1 MCHEKISKEGLEAR
15 FEVGEER
22 GVRLGMAKKAYR
34 VAVVGVTG
42 AVGQEILRVLEKRKF
57 PVSELVP
64 LASERSAGT
73 EVEFAGKKFKV
84 RKLEA
89 AAFAGVEVAFFS
101 AGATRS
107 REFIPIARKAGAV
120 VVDNSSAFRMDP
132 EVPLVVPEVNG
143 DLLNAK
149 PGLIA
154 NPNCSAAILA
164 VALVPLHRLAGL
176 ESVVVATY
184 QSASGAGAKAMAE
197 LDQQTRDY
205 AAGKELKAEVFPHV
219 LALNLFSHNSPI
231 GKDGYNEEE
240 QKMVE
245 ETRKIFGLPHLRM
258 VPTCVRVP
266 VPRAHSE
273 AVVARFSRS
282 ISLKQAQ
289 EAFAK
294 AAGVRVVDHP
304 EKNLFPMPSQASGGA
319 GGFGREDTSGGGRS
333 SIDGVFCQRGSTSE
347 RGRLE
352 CGANYRGASEAGRTA
367 RVKESWLT
375 LSRPFRGCRN
385 HPPKRRVYSKGWS

>member
-1 MCHEKISKEGLEAR
+1 
-15 FEVGEER
+15 
-22 GVRLGMAKKAYR
+22 MAKKSYR

-42 AVGQEILRVLEKRKF
+42 AVGQEILRVLERRKF

-73 EVEFAGKKFKV
+73 EVEFAGKKVKV

-89 AAFAGVEVAFFS
+89 ASFAGVEVAFFS

-120 VVDNSSAFRMDP
+120 VVDNSSAFRMNP

-143 DLLNAK
+143 DLLDAK
-149 PGLIA
+149 PKLIA

-164 VALVPLHRLAGL
+164 VALAPLHQLAGL

-184 QSASGAGAKAMAE
+184 QSASGAGAKAMGE
-197 LDQQTRDY
+197 LEQQVRDY

-219 LALNLFSHNSPI
+219 LAFNLFSHNSPM

-245 ETRKIFGLPHLRM
+245 ETRKIFGLPKLRI

-273 AVVARFSRS
+273 AVVARFLKPISR
-282 ISLKQAQ
+282 
-289 EAFAK
+289 EAAK
-294 AAGVRVVDHP
+294 RALEGAAGVRLVDEP
-304 EKNLFPMPSQASGGA
+304 KKNLFPMPSHASGELDVFVGRVREVEGDPHSIAFFVSGDQLLKGA
-319 GGFGREDTSGGGRS
+319 AWNAVQIAEELAKRGG
-333 SIDGVFCQRGSTSE
+333 
-347 RGRLE
+347 LP
-352 CGANYRGASEAGRTA
+352 A
-367 RVKESWLT
+367 
-375 LSRPFRGCRN
+375 
-385 HPPKRRVYSKGWS
+385 

>member
-1 MCHEKISKEGLEAR
+1 
-15 FEVGEER
+15 
-22 GVRLGMAKKAYR
+22 MAKKSYR

-42 AVGQEILRVLEKRKF
+42 AVGQEILRVLERRKF

-73 EVEFAGKKFKV
+73 EVEFAGKKVKV

-89 AAFAGVEVAFFS
+89 ASFAGVEVAFFS

-120 VVDNSSAFRMDP
+120 VVDNSSAFRMNP

-143 DLLNAK
+143 ELLDAK
-149 PGLIA
+149 PKLIA

-164 VALVPLHRLAGL
+164 VALAPLHQLAGL

-197 LDQQTRDY
+197 LEQQVRDY

-219 LALNLFSHNSPI
+219 LAFNLFSHNSPM

-245 ETRKIFGLPHLRM
+245 ETRKIFGLPKLRI

-273 AVVARFSRS
+273 AVVARFLKPISR
-282 ISLKQAQ
+282 
-289 EAFAK
+289 EAAK
-294 AAGVRVVDHP
+294 RALEGAAGVRLVDEP
-304 EKNLFPMPSQASGGA
+304 KKNLFPMPSHASGELDVFVGRVREVEGDPHSIAFFVSGDQLLKGA
-319 GGFGREDTSGGGRS
+319 AWNAAQIAEELAKRGG
-333 SIDGVFCQRGSTSE
+333 
-347 RGRLE
+347 LP
-352 CGANYRGASEAGRTA
+352 A
-367 RVKESWLT
+367 
-375 LSRPFRGCRN
+375 
-385 HPPKRRVYSKGWS
+385 

>member
-1 MCHEKISKEGLEAR
+1 
-15 FEVGEER
+15 
-22 GVRLGMAKKAYR
+22 MAKKSYR

-42 AVGQEILRVLEKRKF
+42 AVGQEILRVLERRKF

-73 EVEFAGKKFKV
+73 EVEFAGKKVKV

-89 AAFAGVEVAFFS
+89 ASFAGVEVAFFS

-120 VVDNSSAFRMDP
+120 VVDNSSAFRMNP

-143 DLLNAK
+143 DLLDAK
-149 PGLIA
+149 PKLIA

-164 VALVPLHRLAGL
+164 VALAPLHQLAGL

-197 LDQQTRDY
+197 LEQQVRDY

-219 LALNLFSHNSPI
+219 LAFNLFSHNSPM

-245 ETRKIFGLPHLRM
+245 ETRKIFGLPKLRM

-273 AVVARFSRS
+273 AVVARFLKPISR
-282 ISLKQAQ
+282 
-289 EAFAK
+289 EAAK
-294 AAGVRVVDHP
+294 RALEGAAGVRLVDEP
-304 EKNLFPMPSQASGGA
+304 KKNLFPMPSHASGELDVFVGRVREVEGDPHSIAFFVSGDQLLKGA
-319 GGFGREDTSGGGRS
+319 AWNAAQIAEELAKRGG
-333 SIDGVFCQRGSTSE
+333 
-347 RGRLE
+347 LP
-352 CGANYRGASEAGRTA
+352 A
-367 RVKESWLT
+367 
-375 LSRPFRGCRN
+375 
-385 HPPKRRVYSKGWS
+385 

>member
-1 MCHEKISKEGLEAR
+1 
-15 FEVGEER
+15 
-22 GVRLGMAKKAYR
+22 MAKKSYR

-42 AVGQEILRVLEKRKF
+42 AVGQEILRVLERRKF

-73 EVEFAGKKFKV
+73 EVEFAGKKVKV

-89 AAFAGVEVAFFS
+89 ASFAGVEVAFFS

-120 VVDNSSAFRMDP
+120 VVDNSSAFRMNP

-143 DLLNAK
+143 DLLDAK
-149 PGLIA
+149 PKLIA

-164 VALVPLHRLAGL
+164 VALAPLHQLAGL

-197 LDQQTRDY
+197 LEQQVRDY

-219 LALNLFSHNSPI
+219 LAFNLFSHNSPM

-240 QKMVE
+240 QKMME
-245 ETRKIFGLPHLRM
+245 ETRKIFGLPKLRM

-273 AVVARFSRS
+273 AVVARFLKPISR
-282 ISLKQAQ
+282 
-289 EAFAK
+289 EAAK
-294 AAGVRVVDHP
+294 RALEGAAGVRLVDEP
-304 EKNLFPMPSQASGGA
+304 KKNLFPMPSHASGELDVFVGRVREVEGDPHSIAFFVSGDQLLKGA
-319 GGFGREDTSGGGRS
+319 AWNAVQIAEELAKRGG
-333 SIDGVFCQRGSTSE
+333 
-347 RGRLE
+347 LP
-352 CGANYRGASEAGRTA
+352 A
-367 RVKESWLT
+367 
-375 LSRPFRGCRN
+375 
-385 HPPKRRVYSKGWS
+385 

>member
-1 MCHEKISKEGLEAR
+1 
-15 FEVGEER
+15 
-22 GVRLGMAKKAYR
+22 MAKKFYR

-42 AVGQEILRVLEKRKF
+42 AVGQEILRVLERRKF

-73 EVEFAGKKFKV
+73 EVEFAGKKVKV

-89 AAFAGVEVAFFS
+89 ASFAGVEVAFFS

-120 VVDNSSAFRMDP
+120 VVDNSSAFRMNP

-143 DLLNAK
+143 ELLDAK
-149 PGLIA
+149 PKLIA

-164 VALVPLHRLAGL
+164 VALAPLHQLAGL

-197 LDQQTRDY
+197 LEQQVRDY

-219 LALNLFSHNSPI
+219 LAFNLFSHNSPM

-245 ETRKIFGLPHLRM
+245 ETRKIFGLPKLRM

-273 AVVARFSRS
+273 AVVARFLKPISR
-282 ISLKQAQ
+282 
-289 EAFAK
+289 EAAK
-294 AAGVRVVDHP
+294 RALEGAAGVRLVDEP
-304 EKNLFPMPSQASGGA
+304 KKNLFPMPSHASGELDVFVGRVREVEGDPHSIAFFVSGDQLLKGA
-319 GGFGREDTSGGGRS
+319 AWNAVQIAEELAKRGG
-333 SIDGVFCQRGSTSE
+333 
-347 RGRLE
+347 LP
-352 CGANYRGASEAGRTA
+352 A
-367 RVKESWLT
+367 
-375 LSRPFRGCRN
+375 
-385 HPPKRRVYSKGWS
+385 

>member
-1 MCHEKISKEGLEAR
+1 
-15 FEVGEER
+15 
-22 GVRLGMAKKAYR
+22 MAKKFYR

-42 AVGQEILRVLEKRKF
+42 AVGQEILRVLERRKF

-73 EVEFAGKKFKV
+73 EVEFAGKKVKV

-89 AAFAGVEVAFFS
+89 ASFAGVEVAFFS

-120 VVDNSSAFRMDP
+120 VVDNSSAFRMNP

-143 DLLNAK
+143 DLLDAK
-149 PGLIA
+149 PKLIA

-164 VALVPLHRLAGL
+164 VALAPLHQLAGL

-197 LDQQTRDY
+197 LEQQVRDY

-219 LALNLFSHNSPI
+219 LAFNLFSHNSPM

-245 ETRKIFGLPHLRM
+245 ETRKIFGLPKLRI

-273 AVVARFSRS
+273 AVVARFLKPISR
-282 ISLKQAQ
+282 
-289 EAFAK
+289 EAAK
-294 AAGVRVVDHP
+294 RALEGAAGVRLVDEP
-304 EKNLFPMPSQASGGA
+304 KKNLFPMPSHASGELDVFVGRVREVEGDPHSIAFFVSGDQLLKGA
-319 GGFGREDTSGGGRS
+319 AWNAAQIAEELAKRGG
-333 SIDGVFCQRGSTSE
+333 
-347 RGRLE
+347 LP
-352 CGANYRGASEAGRTA
+352 A
-367 RVKESWLT
+367 
-375 LSRPFRGCRN
+375 
-385 HPPKRRVYSKGWS
+385 

>member
-1 MCHEKISKEGLEAR
+1 
-15 FEVGEER
+15 
-22 GVRLGMAKKAYR
+22 MAKKFYR

-42 AVGQEILRVLEKRKF
+42 AVGQEILRVLERRKF

-73 EVEFAGKKFKV
+73 EVEFAGKKVKV

-89 AAFAGVEVAFFS
+89 ASFAGVEVAFFS

-120 VVDNSSAFRMDP
+120 VVDNSSAFRMNP

-143 DLLNAK
+143 ELLDAK
-149 PGLIA
+149 PKLIA

-164 VALVPLHRLAGL
+164 VALAPLHQLAGL

-197 LDQQTRDY
+197 LEQQVRDY

-219 LALNLFSHNSPI
+219 LAFNLFSHNSPM

-245 ETRKIFGLPHLRM
+245 ETRKIFGLPKLRM

-273 AVVARFSRS
+273 AVVARFLKP
-282 ISLKQAQ
+282 ISL
-289 EAFAK
+289 EAAK
-294 AAGVRVVDHP
+294 RALEGAAGVRLVDEP
-304 EKNLFPMPSQASGGA
+304 KKNLFPMPSHASGELDVLVGRVREVEGDPQSIAFFVSGDQLLKGA
-319 GGFGREDTSGGGRS
+319 AWNAVQIAEELAKRGG
-333 SIDGVFCQRGSTSE
+333 
-347 RGRLE
+347 LP
-352 CGANYRGASEAGRTA
+352 A
-367 RVKESWLT
+367 
-375 LSRPFRGCRN
+375 
-385 HPPKRRVYSKGWS
+385 

>member
-42 AVGQEILRVLEKRKF
+42 AVGQEILRVLERRKF

-245 ETRKIFGLPHLRM
+245 ETR
-258 VPTCVRVP
+258 
-266 VPRAHSE
+266 
-273 AVVARFSRS
+273 
-282 ISLKQAQ
+282 
-289 EAFAK
+289 
-294 AAGVRVVDHP
+294 
-304 EKNLFPMPSQASGGA
+304 
-319 GGFGREDTSGGGRS
+319 
-333 SIDGVFCQRGSTSE
+333 
-347 RGRLE
+347 
-352 CGANYRGASEAGRTA
+352 
-367 RVKESWLT
+367 
-375 LSRPFRGCRN
+375 
-385 HPPKRRVYSKGWS
+385 

>member
-1 MCHEKISKEGLEAR
+1 
-15 FEVGEER
+15 
-22 GVRLGMAKKAYR
+22 MAKKSYR

-42 AVGQEILRVLEKRKF
+42 AVGQEILRVLERRKF

-73 EVEFAGKKFKV
+73 EVEFAGKKVKV

-89 AAFAGVEVAFFS
+89 ASFAGVEVAFFS

-120 VVDNSSAFRMDP
+120 VVDNSSAFRMNP

-143 DLLNAK
+143 ELLDAK
-149 PGLIA
+149 PKLIA

-164 VALVPLHRLAGL
+164 VALAPLHQLAGL

-197 LDQQTRDY
+197 LEQQVRDY

-219 LALNLFSHNSPI
+219 LAFNLFSHNSPM

-245 ETRKIFGLPHLRM
+245 ETRKIFGLQKLRI

-273 AVVARFSRS
+273 AVVARFLKPISR
-282 ISLKQAQ
+282 
-289 EAFAK
+289 EAAK
-294 AAGVRVVDHP
+294 RALEGAAGVRLVDEP
-304 EKNLFPMPSQASGGA
+304 KKKSFPHAKPR
-319 GGFGREDTSGGGRS
+319 FGRAGCFRGSSSRGGGRPAL
-333 SIDGVFCQRGSTSE
+333 DCFFCERGSAAQRGGLE
-347 RGRLE
+347 RRAD
-352 CGANYRGASEAGRTA
+352 CGGAS
-367 RVKESWLT
+367 
-375 LSRPFRGCRN
+375 
-385 HPPKRRVYSKGWS
+385 

>member
-1 MCHEKISKEGLEAR
+1 
-15 FEVGEER
+15 
-22 GVRLGMAKKAYR
+22 MAKKSYR

-42 AVGQEILRVLEKRKF
+42 AVGQEILRVLERRKF

-73 EVEFAGKKFKV
+73 EVEFAGKKVKV

-89 AAFAGVEVAFFS
+89 ASFAGVEVAFFS

-120 VVDNSSAFRMDP
+120 VVDNSSAFRMNP

-143 DLLNAK
+143 DLLDAK
-149 PGLIA
+149 PKLIA

-164 VALVPLHRLAGL
+164 VALAPLHQLAGL

-184 QSASGAGAKAMAE
+184 QSASGAGAKAMGE
-197 LDQQTRDY
+197 LEQQVRDY

-219 LALNLFSHNSPI
+219 LAFNLFSHNSPM

-245 ETRKIFGLPHLRM
+245 ETRKIFGLPKLRM

-273 AVVARFSRS
+273 AVVARFLKPISR
-282 ISLKQAQ
+282 
-289 EAFAK
+289 EAAK
-294 AAGVRVVDHP
+294 RALEGAAGVRLVDEP
-304 EKNLFPMPSQASGGA
+304 KKNLFPMPSHASGELDVFVGRVREVEGDPHSIAFFVSGDQLLKGA
-319 GGFGREDTSGGGRS
+319 AWNAVQIAEELAKRGG
-333 SIDGVFCQRGSTSE
+333 
-347 RGRLE
+347 LP
-352 CGANYRGASEAGRTA
+352 A
-367 RVKESWLT
+367 
-375 LSRPFRGCRN
+375 
-385 HPPKRRVYSKGWS
+385 

>member
-1 MCHEKISKEGLEAR
+1 MT
-15 FEVGEER
+15 
-22 GVRLGMAKKAYR
+22 KKFYR

-42 AVGQEILRVLEKRKF
+42 AVGQEILRVLERRKF

-73 EVEFAGKKFKV
+73 EVEFAGKKVKV

-89 AAFAGVEVAFFS
+89 ASFAGVEVAFFS

-120 VVDNSSAFRMDP
+120 VVDNSSAFRMNP

-143 DLLNAK
+143 DLLDGR

-164 VALVPLHRLAGL
+164 VALAPLHQLAGL

-184 QSASGAGAKAMAE
+184 QSASGAGAKAMGE
-197 LDQQTRDY
+197 LEQQVRDY

-219 LALNLFSHNSPI
+219 LAFNLFSHNSPM

-245 ETRKIFGLPHLRM
+245 ETRKIFGLPKLRM

-273 AVVARFSRS
+273 AVVARFLKPISR
-282 ISLKQAQ
+282 
-289 EAFAK
+289 EAAK
-294 AAGVRVVDHP
+294 RALEGAAGVRLVDEP
-304 EKNLFPMPSQASGGA
+304 KKNLFPMPSHASGELDVFVGRVREVEGDPHSIAFFVSGDQLLKGA
-319 GGFGREDTSGGGRS
+319 AWNAVQIAEELAKRGG
-333 SIDGVFCQRGSTSE
+333 
-347 RGRLE
+347 LP
-352 CGANYRGASEAGRTA
+352 A
-367 RVKESWLT
+367 
-375 LSRPFRGCRN
+375 
-385 HPPKRRVYSKGWS
+385 

>member
-1 MCHEKISKEGLEAR
+1 
-15 FEVGEER
+15 
-22 GVRLGMAKKAYR
+22 MAKKFYR

-42 AVGQEILRVLEKRKF
+42 AVGQEILRVLERRKF

-73 EVEFAGKKFKV
+73 EVEFAGKKVKV

-89 AAFAGVEVAFFS
+89 ASFAGVEVAFFS

-120 VVDNSSAFRMDP
+120 VVDNSSAFRMNP

-143 DLLNAK
+143 DLLDAK
-149 PGLIA
+149 PKLIA

-164 VALVPLHRLAGL
+164 VALAPLHQLAGL

-184 QSASGAGAKAMAE
+184 QSASGAGAKAMGE
-197 LDQQTRDY
+197 LEQQVRDY

-219 LALNLFSHNSPI
+219 LAFNLFSHNSPM

-245 ETRKIFGLPHLRM
+245 ETRKIFGLPKLRM

-273 AVVARFSRS
+273 AVVARFLKPISR
-282 ISLKQAQ
+282 
-289 EAFAK
+289 EAAK
-294 AAGVRVVDHP
+294 RALEGAAGVRLVDEP
-304 EKNLFPMPSQASGGA
+304 KKNLFPMPSHASGELDVFVGRVREVEGDPHSIAFFVSGDQLLKGA
-319 GGFGREDTSGGGRS
+319 AWNAAQIAEELAKRGG
-333 SIDGVFCQRGSTSE
+333 
-347 RGRLE
+347 LP
-352 CGANYRGASEAGRTA
+352 A
-367 RVKESWLT
+367 
-375 LSRPFRGCRN
+375 
-385 HPPKRRVYSKGWS
+385 

>member
-1 MCHEKISKEGLEAR
+1 MS
-15 FEVGEER
+15 
-22 GVRLGMAKKAYR
+22 AKTYK

-42 AVGQEILRVLEKRKF
+42 AVGQEILRVLERRKF

-73 EVEFAGKKFKV
+73 EVEFAGKKLKV

-89 AAFAGVEVAFFS
+89 GAFAGVQIAFFS

-132 EVPLVVPEVNG
+132 KVPLVVPEVNG
-143 DLLNAK
+143 DLLDAK

-164 VALVPLHRLAGL
+164 VALAPLHRVAGL

-184 QSASGAGAKAMAE
+184 QSASGAGARAMEE
-197 LDQQTRDY
+197 LDRQVRDY
-205 AAGKELKAEVFPHV
+205 AGGKEPQAEVFPHV
-219 LALNLFSHNSPI
+219 LAFNLFSHNSPV
-231 GKDGYNEEE
+231 GADGYNEEE
-240 QKMVE
+240 TKMVE
-245 ETRKIFGLPHLRM
+245 ETRKIFALPTLKM

-273 AVVARFSRS
+273 AVVARFNRPLSAR
-282 ISLKQAQ
+282 
-289 EAFAK
+289 EARDILGK
-294 AAGVRVVDHP
+294 APGVRVVDEP
-304 EKNLFPMPSQASGGA
+304 EKNLFPMPRHASGELDVLVGRIRSVEGDPNSLAFFVSGDQLLKGA
-319 GGFGREDTSGGGRS
+319 AWNGVQIAEELARRGGLP
-333 SIDGVFCQRGSTSE
+333 V
-347 RGRLE
+347 
-352 CGANYRGASEAGRTA
+352 
-367 RVKESWLT
+367 
-375 LSRPFRGCRN
+375 
-385 HPPKRRVYSKGWS
+385 

>member
-1 MCHEKISKEGLEAR
+1 
-15 FEVGEER
+15 
-22 GVRLGMAKKAYR
+22 MAKQAYR
-34 VAVVGVTG
+34 VAVIGVTG
-42 AVGQEILRVLEKRKF
+42 AVGQEILRVLERRKF

-64 LASERSAGT
+64 LASERSAGAKT
-73 EVEFAGKKFKV
+73 KFSGKDHVV

-89 AAFAGVEVAFFS
+89 SAFEGVDFAFFS

-107 REFIPIARKAGAV
+107 REFVPAAIKAGATV
-120 VVDNSSAFRMDP
+120 IDNSSAFRMDP
-132 EVPLVVPEVNG
+132 KVPLVVPEVNG
-143 DLLNAK
+143 ELLEKK

-164 VALVPLHRLAGL
+164 VALAALHRKAGL

-205 AAGKELKAEVFPHV
+205 AQGKELKADVFPHV
-219 LALNLFSHNSPI
+219 LAMNLFSHNSPI

-245 ETRKIFGLPHLRM
+245 ETRKIFSLPKLKM

-273 AVVARFSRS
+273 AVVARFLKP
-282 ISLKQAQ
+282 ISVAEAKQVL
-289 EAFAK
+289 AK
-294 AAGVRVVDHP
+294 AEGVRVVDDS
-304 EKNLFPMPSQASGGA
+304 KNNLFPMPSQASGELDVLVGRVREVEGDPHAIAFFVSGDQLLKGA
-319 GGFGREDTSGGGRS
+319 AWNAVQIAEVLIR
-333 SIDGVFCQRGSTSE
+333 
-347 RGRLE
+347 
-352 CGANYRGASEAGRTA
+352 
-367 RVKESWLT
+367 K
-375 LSRPFRGCRN
+375 
-385 HPPKRRVYSKGWS
+385 

>member
-1 MCHEKISKEGLEAR
+1 
-15 FEVGEER
+15 
-22 GVRLGMAKKAYR
+22 MAKKFYR

-42 AVGQEILRVLEKRKF
+42 AVGQEILRVLERRKF

-73 EVEFAGKKFKV
+73 EVEFAGKKVKV

-89 AAFAGVEVAFFS
+89 ASFAGVEVAFFS

-120 VVDNSSAFRMDP
+120 VVDNSSAFRMNP

-143 DLLNAK
+143 DLLDAK
-149 PGLIA
+149 PKLIA

-164 VALVPLHRLAGL
+164 VALAPLHQLAGL

-197 LDQQTRDY
+197 LEQQVRDY

-219 LALNLFSHNSPI
+219 LAFNLFSHNSPM

-245 ETRKIFGLPHLRM
+245 ETRKIFGLPKLRM

-273 AVVARFSRS
+273 AVVARFLKPISR
-282 ISLKQAQ
+282 
-289 EAFAK
+289 EAAK
-294 AAGVRVVDHP
+294 RALEGAAGVRLVDEP
-304 EKNLFPMPSQASGGA
+304 KKNLFPMPSHASGELDVFVGRVREVEGDPHSIAFFVSGDQLLKGA
-319 GGFGREDTSGGGRS
+319 AWNAAQIAEELAKRGG
-333 SIDGVFCQRGSTSE
+333 
-347 RGRLE
+347 LP
-352 CGANYRGASEAGRTA
+352 A
-367 RVKESWLT
+367 
-375 LSRPFRGCRN
+375 
-385 HPPKRRVYSKGWS
+385 

>member
-1 MCHEKISKEGLEAR
+1 M
-15 FEVGEER
+15 
-22 GVRLGMAKKAYR
+22 
-34 VAVVGVTG
+34 AVVGVTG
-42 AVGQEILRVLEKRKF
+42 AVGQEILRVLERRKF

-73 EVEFAGKKFKV
+73 EVEFAGKKVKV

-89 AAFAGVEVAFFS
+89 ASFAGVEVAFFS

-120 VVDNSSAFRMDP
+120 VVDNSSAFRMNP

-143 DLLNAK
+143 DLLDAK
-149 PGLIA
+149 PKLIA

-164 VALVPLHRLAGL
+164 VALAPLHQLAGL

-197 LDQQTRDY
+197 LEQQVRDY

-219 LALNLFSHNSPI
+219 LAFNLFSHNSPM

-245 ETRKIFGLPHLRM
+245 ETRKIFGLPKLRM

-273 AVVARFSRS
+273 AVVARFLKP
-282 ISLKQAQ
+282 ISL
-289 EAFAK
+289 EAAK
-294 AAGVRVVDHP
+294 RALEGAAGVRLVDEP
-304 EKNLFPMPSQASGGA
+304 KKNLFPMPSHASGELDVFVGRVREVEGDPHSIAFFVSGDQLLKGA
-319 GGFGREDTSGGGRS
+319 AWNAAQIAEELAKRGG
-333 SIDGVFCQRGSTSE
+333 
-347 RGRLE
+347 LP
-352 CGANYRGASEAGRTA
+352 A
-367 RVKESWLT
+367 
-375 LSRPFRGCRN
+375 
-385 HPPKRRVYSKGWS
+385 

>member
-1 MCHEKISKEGLEAR
+1 
-15 FEVGEER
+15 
-22 GVRLGMAKKAYR
+22 MAKKSYR

-42 AVGQEILRVLEKRKF
+42 AVGQEILRVLERRKF

-73 EVEFAGKKFKV
+73 EVEFAGKKVKV

-89 AAFAGVEVAFFS
+89 ASFAGVEVAFFS

-120 VVDNSSAFRMDP
+120 VVDNSSAFRMNP

-143 DLLNAK
+143 ELLDAK
-149 PGLIA
+149 PKLIA

-164 VALVPLHRLAGL
+164 VALAPLHQLAGL

-184 QSASGAGAKAMAE
+184 QSASGAGAKAMGE
-197 LDQQTRDY
+197 LEQQVRDY

-219 LALNLFSHNSPI
+219 LAFNLFSHNSPM

-245 ETRKIFGLPHLRM
+245 ETRKIFGLPKLRM

-273 AVVARFSRS
+273 AVVARFLKPISR
-282 ISLKQAQ
+282 
-289 EAFAK
+289 EAAK
-294 AAGVRVVDHP
+294 RALEGAAGVRLVDEP
-304 EKNLFPMPSQASGGA
+304 KKNLFPMPSHASGELDVFVGRVREVEGDPHSIAFFVSGDQLLKGA
-319 GGFGREDTSGGGRS
+319 AWNAVQIAEELAKRGG
-333 SIDGVFCQRGSTSE
+333 
-347 RGRLE
+347 LP
-352 CGANYRGASEAGRTA
+352 A
-367 RVKESWLT
+367 
-375 LSRPFRGCRN
+375 
-385 HPPKRRVYSKGWS
+385 

>member
-1 MCHEKISKEGLEAR
+1 
-15 FEVGEER
+15 
-22 GVRLGMAKKAYR
+22 MAKKSYR

-42 AVGQEILRVLEKRKF
+42 AVGQEILRVLERRKF

-73 EVEFAGKKFKV
+73 EVEFAGKKVKV

-89 AAFAGVEVAFFS
+89 ASFAGVEVAFFS

-120 VVDNSSAFRMDP
+120 VVDNSSAFRMNP

-143 DLLNAK
+143 DLLDAK
-149 PGLIA
+149 PKLIA

-164 VALVPLHRLAGL
+164 VALAPLHQLAGL

-197 LDQQTRDY
+197 LEQQVRDY

-219 LALNLFSHNSPI
+219 LAFNLFSHNSPM

-245 ETRKIFGLPHLRM
+245 ETRKIFGLPKLRI

-273 AVVARFSRS
+273 AVVARFLKPISR
-282 ISLKQAQ
+282 
-289 EAFAK
+289 EAAK
-294 AAGVRVVDHP
+294 RALEGAAGVRLVDEP
-304 EKNLFPMPSQASGGA
+304 KKNLFPMPSHASGELDVFVGRVREVEGDPHSIAFFVSGDQLLKGA
-319 GGFGREDTSGGGRS
+319 AWNAAQIAEELAKRGG
-333 SIDGVFCQRGSTSE
+333 
-347 RGRLE
+347 LP
-352 CGANYRGASEAGRTA
+352 A
-367 RVKESWLT
+367 
-375 LSRPFRGCRN
+375 
-385 HPPKRRVYSKGWS
+385 

>member
-1 MCHEKISKEGLEAR
+1 
-15 FEVGEER
+15 
-22 GVRLGMAKKAYR
+22 MAKKFYR

-42 AVGQEILRVLEKRKF
+42 AVGQEILRVLERRKF

-73 EVEFAGKKFKV
+73 EVEFAGKKVKV

-89 AAFAGVEVAFFS
+89 ASFAGVEVAFFS

-120 VVDNSSAFRMDP
+120 VVDNSSAFRMNP

-143 DLLNAK
+143 DLLDAK
-149 PGLIA
+149 PKLIA

-164 VALVPLHRLAGL
+164 VALAPLHQLAGL

-184 QSASGAGAKAMAE
+184 QSASGAGAKAMGE
-197 LDQQTRDY
+197 LEQQVRDY

-219 LALNLFSHNSPI
+219 LAFNLFSHNSPM

-245 ETRKIFGLPHLRM
+245 ETRKIFGLPKLRI

-273 AVVARFSRS
+273 AVVARFLKPISR
-282 ISLKQAQ
+282 
-289 EAFAK
+289 EAAK
-294 AAGVRVVDHP
+294 RALEGAAGVRLVDEP
-304 EKNLFPMPSQASGGA
+304 KKNLFPMPSHASGELDVFVGRVREVEGDPHSIAFFVSGDQLLKGA
-319 GGFGREDTSGGGRS
+319 AWNAAQIAEELAKRGG
-333 SIDGVFCQRGSTSE
+333 
-347 RGRLE
+347 LP
-352 CGANYRGASEAGRTA
+352 A
-367 RVKESWLT
+367 
-375 LSRPFRGCRN
+375 
-385 HPPKRRVYSKGWS
+385 